1 MNFNFLSIMPEKLRK
16 LIIGSGVLAFLILTP
31 LIILYS
37 YGYRYSPISRRFTQ
51 TGNLHLNSAPPGAD
65 VIINGRTIND
75 HWYQRLLF
83 YKKALGLTKIESSTP
98 TLISHLIPNIYNV
111 SVNKSGYQNWQKK
124 LEVKAGQTTFSK
136 KINLFLEQSI
146 LEKTEIP
153 NNTASEFNHRQ
164 TKIIVSEKTYK
175 EIYLIDGLNLKSS
188 VRPLMKNNLAGE
200 VKNNLSEDGAKI
212 SIVDQFGNI
221 MIVNLDNPNKDF
233 IKIPNISFV
242 RRNRWTNNGLNL
254 YFDNKKIVYDYDL
267 NQRSLK
273 ILFNPQWI
281 GFKNS
286 EINDWL
292 IDNNFIYLIAKNQ
305 KGVNFYQIKKESGW
319 TNYKTDDIIKKIN
332 LPDGKYQLENIF
344 LTDGFI
350 SIKDKL
356 DNYYFINIEIGQT
369 QELTNK
375 YFCRKIIK
383 YNETAI
389 CFNDWEI
396 IALAVE
402 KENDQKI
409 IKNEIVLRE
418 SNLIKDVA
426 WYDNDYIIYANSDRL
441 IALELDN
448 RDYYYRTE
456 IIKGVSIEE
465 ILGVDQNKNL
475 YFMERQNNK
484 NYLVKIKI
492 Q

>member
-1 MNFNFLSIMPEKLRK
+1 M
-16 LIIGSGVLAFLILTP
+16 
-31 LIILYS
+31 
-37 YGYRYSPISRRFTQ
+37 
-51 TGNLHLNSAPPGAD
+51 
-65 VIINGRTIND
+65 IINGRTIND
-75 HWYQRLLF
+75 RWYQRLLF

-233 IKIPNISFV
+233 VKIPNISFV
-242 RRNRWTNNGLNL
+242 HRNRWTNNGLNL

-305 KGVNFYQIKKESGW
+305 QGVNFYQIKKELTW
-319 TNYKTDDIIKKIN
+319 TDYRDQSIIKKIG
-332 LPDGKYQLENIF
+332 LPGSEYQIDDTF
-344 LTDGFI
+344 LSAGFI
-350 SIKDKL
+350 AAKDKL
-356 DNYYFINIEIGQT
+356 DNYYFINLEINQT
-369 QELTNK
+369 QKLANK

-383 YNETAI
+383 RGETAI

-396 IALAVE
+396 IALSVK
-402 KENDQKI
+402 KEGDQKM
-409 IKNEIVLRE
+409 IKNEIILRE

-426 WYDNDYIIYANSDRL
+426 WYDNDYIIYANPDRL

-448 RDYYYRTE
+448 RDYYFRTD
-456 IIKGVSIEE
+456 ILKNIAIEK
-465 ILGVDQNKNL
+465 ILGVDQDKNL
-475 YFMERQNNK
+475 YFTEQQNNK
-484 NYLVKIKI
+484 TYLVKAKL